1 MVNALKTNAQMIVY
15 GIPNCDTTQKAIAWL
30 KKRKINF
37 AFHNYRE
44 AGITAVKLN
53 EWSKLAGWEKILN
66 KKSTTWRSLAPEQ
79 QAAVTSQKAAV
90 QVMLSHHS
98 IIKRPVIEYNN
109 KIVTGYNDALYQQ
122 EFK

>member
-1 MVNALKTNAQMIVY
+1 MIVY
-15 GIPNCDTTQKAIAWL
+15 GIPNCDTTQKAMAWL

-37 AFHNYRE
+37 VFHNYRE
-44 AGITAVKLN
+44 TGITAAKLN
-53 EWSKLAGWEKILN
+53 EWSKLAGWEKIFN
-66 KKSTTWRSLAPEQ
+66 KKSTTWRSLTPEQ
-79 QAAVTSQKAAV
+79 QAAVISQKAAV

-109 KIVTGYNDALYQQ
+109 KIVTGYNEILYEQ

>member
-1 MVNALKTNAQMIVY
+1 MIVY

-37 AFHNYRE
+37 VFHNYRE
-44 AGITAVKLN
+44 AGITAARLN
-53 EWSKLAGWEKILN
+53 EWSKQAGWEKIFN
-66 KKSTTWRSLAPEQ
+66 KKSTTWRGLTPEQ

-90 QVMLSHHS
+90 QVMLNHHS

-109 KIVTGYNDALYQQ
+109 KIITGYSEALYEQ
-122 EFK
+122 EFQ